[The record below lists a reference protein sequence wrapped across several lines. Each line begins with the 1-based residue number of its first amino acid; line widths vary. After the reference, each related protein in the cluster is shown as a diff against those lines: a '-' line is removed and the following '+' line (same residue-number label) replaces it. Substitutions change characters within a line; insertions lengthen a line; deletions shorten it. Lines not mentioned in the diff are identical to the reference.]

1 MSATTV
7 DKIPGT
13 GPVTGPATGPARAA
27 RPAPA
32 RIPMSRLVAVELR
45 KSFDTRSGFWLMAS
59 IAILAVLAT
68 AATILFA
75 PDDQLDYEAFAS
87 AIGVPMAVILPVVA
101 VLSVTSE
108 WSQRTGLTSFTLV
121 PHRGRVVTAKLVVTL
136 AVGVVSMLLAAAI
149 GALGNLV
156 GTAINGTDTIWNV
169 SASELGYIVIGNVL
183 GMLVGF
189 MLGVLVR
196 NSPGAIVGYFV
207 YGFVLPPLSMLLA
220 ANQRWFEK
228 AQPWVDFNF
237 AQGNLFN
244 GSMTG
249 EQWAQL
255 GVTGLFWLA
264 IPLAVGLWT
273 VLRSEVK

>member
-1 MSATTV
+1 MTAVVMETE
-7 DKIPGT
+7 
-13 GPVTGPATGPARAA
+13 AA
-27 RPAPA
+27 RTTRPTPA
-32 RIPMSRLVAVELR
+32 RIPMSRIVSVELR

-59 IAILAVLAT
+59 IAILAVIAT

-75 PDDQLDYEAFAS
+75 PDDQLDYEAFAT
-87 AIGVPMAVILPVVA
+87 AIGFPMAVILPVIA

-121 PHRGRVVTAKLVVTL
+121 PHRGRVISAKLLVTL
-136 AVGVVSMLLAAAI
+136 GVGVVSMLLAAAI
-149 GALGNLV
+149 GALGNVL
-156 GTAINGTDTIWNV
+156 GTAITGTDTVWNV
-169 SASELGYIVIGNVL
+169 SATELSYIVLANVL

-189 MLGVLVR
+189 MLGVLLR

-220 ANQRWFEK
+220 NSQGWFEK

-244 GSMTG
+244 GEMSG

-264 IPLAVGLWT
+264 VPLAIGVWR
-273 VLRSEVK
+273 VLRAEVK